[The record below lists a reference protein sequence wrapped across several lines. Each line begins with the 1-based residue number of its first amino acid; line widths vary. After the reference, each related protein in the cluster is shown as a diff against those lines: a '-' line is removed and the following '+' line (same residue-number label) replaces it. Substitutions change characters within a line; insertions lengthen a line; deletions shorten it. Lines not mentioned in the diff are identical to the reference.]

1 MTMNVIWIIT
11 LCASGIFLIQSILTF
26 IGAGGSDMDT
36 DINFD
41 GADADVPDSIA
52 GGSGMGLLTF
62 RNLVNFVLGFGWA
75 FILLRERIASTTVLS
90 IVSVLVGIVL
100 VVAVMYLFK
109 WVSSL
114 QQTGTINLIKDAPGC
129 KGTVYLTIPEARTG
143 EGKVQIT
150 INNSVR
156 EYAAVTDGP
165 KISTGSAI
173 TVIEAVNN
181 SLLLVK

>member
-1 MTMNVIWIIT
+1 
-11 LCASGIFLIQSILTF
+11 
-26 IGAGGSDMDT
+26 MDS

-41 GADADVPDSIA
+41 GADSDVPDSMA
-52 GGSGMGLLTF
+52 GGTGMGLLTF
-62 RNLVNFVLGFGWA
+62 RNLVNFVLGFGWS
-75 FILLRERIASTTVLS
+75 FILLRESIASTTILS
-90 IVSVLVGIVL
+90 IVSVLVGVVL

-114 QQTGTINLIKDAPGC
+114 QQTGTINIQKDAPGC
-129 KGTVYLTIPEARTG
+129 KGTVYLTIPEARSG

-156 EYAAVTDGP
+156 EYAAVTDGD
-165 KISTGSAI
+165 KIPTGTAI
-173 TVIEAVNN
+173 TVVEAVNN

>member
-1 MTMNVIWIIT
+1 
-11 LCASGIFLIQSILTF
+11 
-26 IGAGGSDMDT
+26 MDS

-41 GADADVPDSIA
+41 GADSDVPDSMA
-52 GGSGMGLLTF
+52 GGTGMGLLTF
-62 RNLVNFVLGFGWA
+62 RNLVNFVLGFGWS
-75 FILLRERIASTTVLS
+75 FILLRESIASTTILS
-90 IVSVLVGIVL
+90 IVSVLVGVVL

-114 QQTGTINLIKDAPGC
+114 QQTGTINIQKDAPGC
-129 KGTVYLTIPEARTG
+129 KGTVYLTIPEARSG

-156 EYAAVTDGP
+156 EYAAVTDGD
-165 KISTGSAI
+165 KIPTGAAI
-173 TVIEAVNN
+173 TVVEAVNN